1 MRAAALPQADIRARM
16 DRMYRPQ
23 TLVYDLTR
31 KYYLLGRDRLI
42 DGLDARPGEIVLEVG
57 CGTGR
62 NLVRIGRRYPGV
74 ALLGVDAA
82 APMLATAR
90 RALRRNRLAGR
101 ARLARGVAERLDL
114 EALFRL
120 ARPADHVV
128 DLLHAL
134 HGRRP
139 GGGRSRPRSGRCGP
153 AGGCTWSTSATAPA
167 CRVGRGTCSRPGCAA
182 SASATGPRSRRR
194 STGSRPRASAEHR
207 REDLAGRYAVLHR
220 FTKAAA

>member
-1 MRAAALPQADIRARM
+1 MHSATLPQADIRARM

-62 NLVRIGRRYPGV
+62 NLVRTGRRYPGV

-90 RALRRNRLAGR
+90 RALRRHRLTGR

-120 ARPADHVV
+120 ARPVDHVV
-128 DLLHAL
+128 VSYTLSMVDDPAAAIGAAVAVL
-134 HGRRP
+134 RP
-139 GGGRSRPRSGRCGP
+139 GGRLHLVDFGDGAGLPAWARHLLAAWLRRFGVRHRPEVE
-153 AGGCTWSTSATAPA
+153 ATLDRLAIEGVGA
-167 CRVGRGTCSRPGCAA
+167 C
-182 SASATGPRSRRR
+182 
-194 STGSRPRASAEHR
+194 R